1 MSKEAEEGWN
11 LQLAALTPP
20 VSSNR
25 SQHNFFFF
33 LTPVITDFFEMWA
46 SYPRRGKTYPDQIF
60 NFTLGMLNSPVHGN
74 LSGISYKTDFI
85 VCVSILS
92 EEDADWDLPNVT
104 VLNHSRGPQAGSLSS
119 PQASWNCRFLGQ

>member
-1 MSKEAEEGWN
+1 MDSRFLHSTNTLSALMSKEAEEGWN

-33 LTPVITDFFEMWA
+33 LTPVIKDFFEMWA
-46 SYPRRGKTYPDQIF
+46 SYPSRGKTYPDQIF

-74 LSGISYKTDFI
+74 LSGISYKAYFI
-85 VCVSILS
+85 VCVS
-92 EEDADWDLPNVT
+92 PF
-104 VLNHSRGPQAGSLSS
+104 
-119 PQASWNCRFLGQ
+119 FLRRMQIGTCLMLQF